1 MATKDTTK
9 TTTEKK
15 SMKDLYEGGEKA
27 VVAKQEVKTGG
38 RAYAVL
44 VKPMITEKASVLGA
58 LNKYVFMV
66 NVEAN
71 KIDVAKAINE
81 VYGIKPVSVNMIRSE
96 GKTKRYGRYVGKRK
110 DFKKAM
116 VTLPAG
122 KTIQVYE
129 GV

>member
-1 MATKDTTK
+1 MATKDIK
-9 TTTEKK
+9 KEEEKK
-15 SMKDLYEGGEKA
+15 SMQDLYAADGKPA
-27 VVAKQEVKTGG
+27 VAAKSGKING

-44 VKPMITEKASVLGA
+44 VKPMVTEKASVMA
-58 LNKYVFMV
+58 SLNKYVFMV
-66 NVEAN
+66 SIDAN

-81 VYGIKPVSVNMIRSE
+81 VYGVVPTQVNMIRSE
-96 GKTKRYGRYVGKRK
+96 GKTKRYGKYTGKRK

>member
-9 TTTEKK
+9 TTTDKK
-15 SMKDLYEGGEKA
+15 SMKDLYEGGEKPA
-27 VVAKQEVKTGG
+27 AAKKEAKTTG

-44 VKPMITEKASVLGA
+44 VKPMITEKASVLGG

-66 NVEAN
+66 SVESN

>member
-1 MATKDTTK
+1 MATKDTKK

-15 SMKDLYEGGEKA
+15 SMKDLYEGGEKPA
-27 VVAKQEVKTGG
+27 VAKKEAKTGG

-44 VKPMITEKASVLGA
+44 VKPMITEKATVLGA
-58 LNKYVFMV
+58 QNKYLFMV
-66 NVEAN
+66 SLDAN
-71 KIDVAKAINE
+71 KIDVAKAIDE
-81 VYGIKPVSVNMIRSE
+81 VYGIKPVAVNMIRTE

-110 DFKKAM
+110 DFKKAV

>member
-9 TTTEKK
+9 TTTGKA
-15 SMKDLYEGGEKA
+15 SMKDLYEGGEKP
-27 VVAKQEVKTGG
+27 VVAKKEAKTNG

-58 LNKYVFMV
+58 MNKYVFMV
-66 NVEAN
+66 SVESN

-81 VYGIKPVSVNMIRSE
+81 VYGVKPVSVNMIRSE